1 MKKRIFTLCIL
12 CLFCTML
19 FAGCK
24 NKENKVDSENPY
36 FNEEN
41 YLSGKHYVEIH
52 IKDYYGSII
61 LELDADV
68 APATVTNFIDLV
80 KGSFYNGLTFHRII
94 NGFMIQGGDPE
105 GTGLGGSEYNIP
117 GEFAANGHE
126 NSISHVRGTISMA
139 REEKDY
145 NSASSQFFI
154 MHQDATALDGDYAAF
169 GKVLYGMELV
179 DSLCSEAMV
188 EDDNGTVFIENQPV
202 IDYMN
207 ILGKEAIDLIKAEEF
222 ASLPDP
228 EAEITFAS
236 IDSTSGLELTDTWNI
251 DENGQDFLL
260 FSSLD
265 LLGIGIYKTDLS
277 LGINYD
283 ETLPI
288 ASYSDL
294 AANEYISVKI
304 NIPQGELPTYLL
316 VTQEHSGAIGQ
327 YLLCYDEYY
336 GGAYI
341 VPVSN

>member
-12 CLFCTML
+12 CLFCTLL
-19 FAGCK
+19 FAACK
-24 NKENKVDSENPY
+24 NKKEEPTDNPY
-36 FNEEN
+36 FNSEN
-41 YLSGKHYVEIH
+41 YLSGKHYVQINMR
-52 IKDYYGSII
+52 DYYGSII

-68 APATVTNFIDLV
+68 APATVTNFINLV
-80 KGSFYNGLTFHRII
+80 KGSFYNGLTFHRVV
-94 NGFMIQGGDPE
+94 NGFMMQGGDPE

-117 GEFAANGHE
+117 GEFAVNGHE

-145 NSASSQFFI
+145 DSASSQFFI
-154 MHQDATALDGDYAAF
+154 LQEDATGLDGSYAAF

-179 DSLCSEAMV
+179 DSICSETIV
-188 EDDNGTVFIENQPV
+188 ENDGETVLPENQPV
-202 IDYMN
+202 IDKML
-207 ILGKEAIDLIKAEEF
+207 ILGQEAIDLIRAEEL

-236 IDSTSGLELTDTWNI
+236 IESTEGLELTDTWNI
-251 DENGQDFLL
+251 DENGQEFLL

-265 LLGIGIYKTDLS
+265 LLSIGLYKTDLS
-277 LGINYD
+277 TGMQYD
-283 ETLPI
+283 TAAPL
-288 ASYSDL
+288 AFYSDI
-294 AANEYISVKI
+294 AANEYISVKL

-316 VTQEHSGAIGQ
+316 VTQEHSGAIGE

-341 VPVSN
+341 VPVTK